1 MDKTQL
7 IERMVSEGSY
17 YFLSRPRRFGKSLLL
32 STLKAYF
39 QGKRELFKGLFIDR
53 DDVEWKERP
62 VLYFDLNSKKFSDS
76 QSLYNLLDNQL
87 SVYEQM
93 YGRRNAISDV
103 EVRLSNLVEEAC
115 QKTGCRVVILVD
127 EYDKPLLQT
136 IGQPELQEEFRSTLK
151 AFYGVLKSQDSHIKF
166 AMLTGVTRFSKI
178 SVFSDLNNLA
188 DISMVSAY
196 NAICGLTEDDLHK
209 SLDNEIKML
218 AESNGMDAEACYSE
232 LKRMY
237 DGYHFCKD
245 VSVPGIYNPF
255 SVLSALRNGSF
266 DSYWFETGTPEFL
279 LKSIRS
285 SRCNMNDITT
295 RSVGSDL
302 LGQIDVMDST
312 PLPLLF
318 QSGYLTIKEYNP
330 RFQTYRLGFPN
341 AEVEEGFHRFLAN
354 YYTRQD
360 GANPFFV
367 EEFVADVNNG
377 RAEQFMQR
385 LNTFLSDGDYQIAGN
400 AELYFQNVMYVVFK
414 MLGIYVQAERHT
426 SQGRIDIVLSTQDY
440 VYVIELKL
448 DGSASEALNQIE
460 QNGYAAPFRMDGR
473 MVFRIGANFSS
484 ETRCLSEW
492 KVLEDNKE

>member
-341 AEVEEGFHRFLAN
+341 AEVEEGFSEFL
-354 YYTRQD
+354 RR
-360 GANPFFV
+360 V
-367 EEFVADVNNG
+367 
-377 RAEQFMQR
+377 
-385 LNTFLSDGDYQIAGN
+385 
-400 AELYFQNVMYVVFK
+400 
-414 MLGIYVQAERHT
+414 
-426 SQGRIDIVLSTQDY
+426 
-440 VYVIELKL
+440 
-448 DGSASEALNQIE
+448 
-460 QNGYAAPFRMDGR
+460 
-473 MVFRIGANFSS
+473 
-484 ETRCLSEW
+484 
-492 KVLEDNKE
+492 